1 MIYPVDS
8 AVQRLNKRGQLYKV
22 LLNLHIFPVLKKA
35 KNCTEQYLLRYKAA
49 IYIFILIKII
59 VQFFECKIPERVIN
73 TGAISQEV
81 FKRFAPVCS

>member
-8 AVQRLNKRGQLYKV
+8 AVQRLNNRGQLNKV
-22 LLNLHIFPVLKKA
+22 LLNLHIFPVLKKT

-59 VQFFECKIPERVIN
+59 VQFFECKIPERVIH

-81 FKRFAPVCS
+81 FKGFTPV

>member
-35 KNCTEQYLLRYKAA
+35 KNCTEQYLLRATKQLY
-49 IYIFILIKII
+49 IYLYW
-59 VQFFECKIPERVIN
+59 
-73 TGAISQEV
+73 
-81 FKRFAPVCS
+81 